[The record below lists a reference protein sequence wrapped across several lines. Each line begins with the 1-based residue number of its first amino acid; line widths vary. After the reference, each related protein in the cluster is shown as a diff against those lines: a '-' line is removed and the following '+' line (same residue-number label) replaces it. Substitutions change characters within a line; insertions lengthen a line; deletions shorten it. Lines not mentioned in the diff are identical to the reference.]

1 MVAPTQWVATVRASS
16 TAVLRRCRLATGE
29 AGLVVGE
36 RVTATVEQN
45 TMCHNGGSGCVFGDR
60 AGGLLHGNSLT
71 HNAML
76 GLMVSG
82 LARPDCRENSLQHN
96 QQGGVDA
103 DSLDFLAEVRVCLS
117 TQPLEPTTT
126 VLCIESSRV
135 LLPTAGEAAQLHLC
149 QLQLLRAGRVRGG
162 VTRRVRSQSPRV
174 RCHVA
179 GGRPHSLW

>member
-1 MVAPTQWVATVRASS
+1 MSASS
-16 TAVLRRCRLATGE
+16 TAVLRRRWLATGE

-36 RVTATVEQN
+36 RVTATVQQN

-82 LARPDCRENSLQHN
+82 SARPDCRENSLQHN

-103 DSLDFLAEVRVCLS
+103 DSLDFLAEVRERLN
-117 TQPLEPTTT
+117 TQPFEPTT
-126 VLCIESSRV
+126 VLCTPLQSSPVTRV
-135 LLPTAGEAAQLHLC
+135 LVPLQMKPLNYIFANADSSAPGEC
-149 QLQLLRAGRVRGG
+149 V
-162 VTRRVRSQSPRV
+162 
-174 RCHVA
+174 VA
-179 GGRPHSLW
+179 

>member
-1 MVAPTQWVATVRASS
+1 M
-16 TAVLRRCRLATGE
+16 ATGE

-45 TMCHNGGSGCVFGDR
+45 TMCYNGGSGCVFGDR

-82 LARPDCRENSLQHN
+82 FARPDCRENSLQHN

-103 DSLDFLAEVRVCLS
+103 DSLDFLAEVCVS
-117 TQPLEPTTT
+117 TQPFEPTT
-126 VLCIESSRV
+126 VRCRVVISPAFASHCRRSRSTTS
-135 LLPTAGEAAQLHLC
+135 LPTPTPPRRASAWWRDAPCAQPKPGGKCHCLGPSVGHR
-149 QLQLLRAGRVRGG
+149 LLVCIFR
-162 VTRRVRSQSPRV
+162 
-174 RCHVA
+174 
-179 GGRPHSLW
+179 L